1 MEKGFLFCSFHLID
15 IVLNSLIETVSSPDK
30 LAGLAY
36 GWQILIIFSVV
47 LILVTVVAIIIKC
60 YKQPVATSSPPTVHN
75 EQFTAQPHRQDDPEH
90 AGYDQP
96 ESKQKQENRL
106 DDITLHLSTG

>member
-1 MEKGFLFCSFHLID
+1 M
-15 IVLNSLIETVSSPDK
+15 
-30 LAGLAY
+30 AY

-47 LILVTVVAIIIKC
+47 LILVTVLAIIIKC

-75 EQFTAQPHRQDDPEH
+75 EQFTAQPHSQDDPEH

-96 ESKQKQENRL
+96 ESKQKPENRNH
-106 DDITLHLSTG
+106 DITLNPPTV